1 MVNCAQDR
9 IAHKMLEVE
18 SELEL
23 VWGDYLQ
30 LQNED
35 TLIMAEVDIVVTDVM
50 EKVFPDSMDDLNYEE
65 CKAEFNPDDSGSIR
79 KDQLVPFFMRM
90 LEMEEEDNLF

>member
-50 EKVFPDSMDDLNYEE
+50 EKVFPDSMENLNYEE
-65 CKAEFNPDDSGSIR
+65 CKA
-79 KDQLVPFFMRM
+79 
-90 LEMEEEDNLF
+90 